1 MPSRMKEFRGMSDE
15 QLALTL
21 KDTEKHLFQLR
32 FQSATDRLETP
43 SEIRKAKR
51 EIARIKT
58 IQREK
63 ELAELEALP
72 PDQLAT
78 RIVAQAKKEADN
90 APGKRA
96 AHRRGARLKRFFVAK
111 GGKLPIAPPAPP
123 APAPAPAPAAAAAG
137 PAKPAVGAAKK
148 TDGKTPDT
156 KKAEPAK
163 GSGK

>member
-1 MPSRMKEFRGMSDE
+1 MPSKMKEFRGMSDE

-51 EIARIKT
+51 DIARIKT

-72 PDQLAT
+72 PEQLAT
-78 RIVAQAKKEADN
+78 RIAGLQAKEDAS

-96 AHRRGARLKRFFVAK
+96 AHRRGARLKRFYTAK
-111 GGKLPIAPPAPP
+111 GGKLPIT
-123 APAPAPAPAAAAAG
+123 PAAAPQAA
-137 PAKPAVGAAKK
+137 ATSAKK
-148 TDGKTPDT
+148 PDAKKQEKQEPKKT
-156 KKAEPAK
+156 EPAK